1 MGEPL
6 VTPDVLGKGLLAQ
19 IAAQGGVRSYPARTV
34 LIREGDDSDTLFIVL
49 KGRIK
54 VYSTNEEGREMVIAV
69 HGPGEYVGELALD
82 GGTRSASVMTLEPT
96 ACSVVSGA
104 GLRDLTAAHPE
115 FAEHL
120 IEQLIW
126 RVRQATSTVKSLAL
140 ENVYTRLVR
149 LLMDLSD
156 AGDDGRRTV
165 RERLTQQDIADRI
178 GSSREMVSRIVKD
191 LTTGGYLAVEGDHI
205 VVVRK
210 PPAAW

>member
-19 IAAQGGVRSYPARTV
+19 IAARGGVRSYPARAI
-34 LIREGDDSDTLFIVL
+34 LIREGDDSDALFIVL

-82 GGTRSASVMTLEPT
+82 GGNRSASVMTLEPT

-104 GLRDLTAAHPE
+104 GLRDFTAAHPE

-120 IEQLIW
+120 IKKLIW
-126 RVRQATSTVKSLAL
+126 RVRQATATVKSLAL

-156 AGDDGRRTV
+156 AGADGRRTV